1 MKRREFLINSAL
13 AGGALSLVPGSRL
26 WGATDPD
33 YDGPLYIMVDASGGW
48 DPTSFCDPKMNV
60 PGEWVINHWAEND
73 ETRMA
78 GNIPYAPFAGN
89 QKFFE
94 KYYQHMLVINGI
106 DAQTNAH
113 SVGVIHNWSGRLSV
127 GYPSLPALL
136 AASYAPDMPIAW
148 INNGGYPESANLI
161 RFTRLEDPNLI
172 QSVLNPTRVPWDGN
186 HKPWIRDEEWAAM
199 RAAQQASL
207 NQLRTENNVLPWHK
221 NHRDIYYDARENA
234 VGLDAFASLI
244 PSAEQLEPAE
254 INGQWAP
261 MRRQAQLALLAFKAG
276 VAMTA
281 DVTHFEFD
289 THDDHDN
296 RQATALGIV
305 TDAVDYLWDTAEALG
320 LADRLTVMIASDFG
334 RTPHYNDDNGKDH
347 WPIGSA
353 IIMQKNAPWGNR
365 VVGQTDEGHNALPI
379 NPQTLQVDEANGTI
393 IYPRHVLTAFRGL
406 AGIDMNPIA
415 QRFQFFDNVEFDFF
429 NPSLG

>member
-1 MKRREFLINSAL
+1 
-13 AGGALSLVPGSRL
+13 
-26 WGATDPD
+26 
-33 YDGPLYIMVDASGGW
+33 
-48 DPTSFCDPKMNV
+48 
-60 PGEWVINHWAEND
+60 
-73 ETRMA
+73 
-78 GNIPYAPFAGN
+78 
-89 QKFFE
+89 
-94 KYYQHMLVINGI
+94 
-106 DAQTNAH
+106 
-113 SVGVIHNWSGRLSV
+113 
-127 GYPSLPALL
+127 
-136 AASYAPDMPIAW
+136 
-148 INNGGYPESANLI
+148 
-161 RFTRLEDPNLI
+161 
-172 QSVLNPTRVPWDGN
+172 
-186 HKPWIRDEEWAAM
+186 M

-207 NQLRTENNVLPWHK
+207 EQLRTENNLLPWHK
-221 NHRDIYYDARENA
+221 DHRDIYYDARENA
-234 VGLDAFASLI
+234 VGLDAFANLI
-244 PSAEQLEPAE
+244 PSADQLEPAE

-261 MRRQAQLALLAFKAG
+261 MQRQAQLALLAFKAG

-305 TDAVDYLWDTAEALG
+305 TDAVDYLWDMAEALG

-353 IIMQKNAPWGNR
+353 IVMQKNAPWGNR

-406 AGIDMNPIA
+406 AGIDMNPIS